1 MRGRTLIGTLGVLLG
16 LYGAWLLV
24 SRQDR
29 AQLVGA
35 AKWLVAGVVLHDFVL
50 APLTLVVVAGLA
62 RLLPVSHRAPAAVGL
77 VVLGSVTL
85 LAIPVL
91 GSFGAQTHNPSL
103 LDRHYV
109 IGWLVLAAL
118 TVACVVVAGER
129 RRRTP

>member
-1 MRGRTLIGTLGVLLG
+1 MRGRLLVGALGVLVG

-29 AQLVGA
+29 TQLVGA

-50 APLTLVVVAGLA
+50 APLTLVLVAGAA
-62 RLLPVSHRAPAAVGL
+62 RLLPASHRAPAAVGL

-91 GSFGAQTHNPSL
+91 GSFGAQVHNPSL
-103 LDRHYV
+103 LDRRYV
-109 IGWLVLAAL
+109 LGWLVLAAL
-118 TVACVVVAGER
+118 TVACVLVAGAR